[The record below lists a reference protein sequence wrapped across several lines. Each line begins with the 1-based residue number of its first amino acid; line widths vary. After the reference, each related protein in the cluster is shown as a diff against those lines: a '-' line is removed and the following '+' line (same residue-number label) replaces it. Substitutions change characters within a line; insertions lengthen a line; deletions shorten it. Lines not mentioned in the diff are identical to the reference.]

1 MVKEACLPYEIRI
14 EGHLA
19 PHRLR
24 HFESVS
30 VRQEASGET
39 VIVGCFRD
47 QAALYGLLSWLQ
59 RLGATLLLVKRL
71 QETPDHREAG
81 SREGEAEAMED
92 GRVLSRRAPS
102 PPPDLML

>member
-1 MVKEACLPYEIRI
+1 MVKEAWPPYEIRI

-19 PHRLR
+19 PRRLR
-24 HFESVS
+24 HFEGVT

-39 VIVGCFRD
+39 VIEGCFRD

-71 QETPDHREAG
+71 EDPNPSSGPTSANPGGGEPCCV
-81 SREGEAEAMED
+81 SR
-92 GRVLSRRAPS
+92 GRG
-102 PPPDLML
+102 